1 MCAGAAGASAPSAWP
16 QRSGLSTG
24 ADSLLTAALR
34 GGPGRLHALAA
45 VSEPGR
51 VDALASPI
59 AAYVPSG
66 ATGRASMWR
75 QAGPPRL
82 PAAQR
87 STRVPL
93 HNAHRVSP
101 LAVRASVSA

>member
-59 AAYVPSG
+59 RTCPAERPGARQCGGRRDRLACLLRKDRPGCPSTMRTAYLRWLC
-66 ATGRASMWR
+66 A
-75 QAGPPRL
+75 QA
-82 PAAQR
+82 
-87 STRVPL
+87 
-93 HNAHRVSP
+93 
-101 LAVRASVSA
+101 